1 MASNKTTKQKLEANE
16 SKNQRES
23 KKSKAKKEDVTDCE
37 PQSQVTKKLKKKKG
51 ENNEEKVVKKKTKES
66 TEEKK
71 EATLSNFSATK
82 ASKQKPGAEKVS
94 ENGKTTKKPKKKS
107 DSDTTEKKQKG
118 VKSDLPTKSNGAKAK
133 QKNTG
138 AMFLTNGEKKE
149 NSKKKATES
158 TDKESDS
165 SSKPIKSTKKK
176 AANMFQSK
184 SETPKDVKEKK
195 KGSSKSDD
203 KEVEETIKNTNKRGK
218 KGKKSKK
225 KEERSPSPDIEVDNL
240 EEFVL
245 RPAPQG
251 VTIKCKVTR
260 DKKGMDRGWYPT
272 YYVHLDNDKKVFLL
286 AGRKRK
292 KSKTSNY
299 LISIDATDLSRGGE
313 NFIGKLRS
321 NLMGTKFTVF
331 DNGANP
337 EKANS
342 DWSNVRQELAAIV
355 YETNV
360 LGFKGPRKMTV
371 LIPGMDEDCERV
383 PIRPRN
389 DNDGLLQRWQN
400 KNMENVIELHNKSP
414 VWNDETQSYVLNFH
428 GRVTHPSIKNF
439 QIVHSDD
446 VDYIIMQ
453 FGRIADDA
461 FTMDYKY
468 PMCAVQAF
476 AIALS
481 SFDGKL
487 ACE

>member
-1 MASNKTTKQKLEANE
+1 MDTKN
-16 SKNQRES
+16 
-23 KKSKAKKEDVTDCE
+23 
-37 PQSQVTKKLKKKKG
+37 
-51 ENNEEKVVKKKTKES
+51 KKTK
-66 TEEKK
+66 
-71 EATLSNFSATK
+71 TK
-82 ASKQKPGAEKVS
+82 
-94 ENGKTTKKPKKKS
+94 
-107 DSDTTEKKQKG
+107 
-118 VKSDLPTKSNGAKAK
+118 
-133 QKNTG
+133 
-138 AMFLTNGEKKE
+138 
-149 NSKKKATES
+149 
-158 TDKESDS
+158 KESDS
-165 SSKPIKSTKKK
+165 GELPQDNQKVKKKKVKTTQDTENTLKSKEDPSKTKALRSKPKDIKSKDKKDTDLTQFNSSKAGKQKSGSERYSEDEKLPKKSKNKGKDNIESECKERKQTDKKHLETNMKKIKTKNKDSTGLFQVNGEKNDEKNKKK
-176 AANMFQSK
+176 DKNSPSSLKPLNSSTDKTVSVFK
-184 SETPKDVKEKK
+184 TKGDVGTDVKKKK
-195 KGSSKSDD
+195 KGSSNCNTE
-203 KEVEETIKNTNKRGK
+203 KEEELVKNTNKKGK

-225 KEERSPSPDIEVDNL
+225 KEVRSPSPVIEVENL
-240 EEFVL
+240 EEFVM

-251 VTIKCKVTR
+251 VTVKCKVTR
-260 DKKGMDRGWYPT
+260 DKKGMDRGLYPT
-272 YYVHLDNDKKVFLL
+272 YFVHLDNDKKVFLL

-331 DNGANP
+331 NNGANP
-337 EKANS
+337 ERASS
-342 DWSNVRQELAAIV
+342 DWSNVRQEIAAII

-371 LIPGMDEDCERV
+371 LIPGMDEQCERV

-389 DNDGLLQRWQN
+389 DNDGILQRWQN
-400 KNMENVIELHNKSP
+400 KNMENLIALHNKSP

-446 VDYIIMQ
+446 LEYIIMQ